1 MHQQQV
7 YRGKATQNYNFDIF
21 RATQIIM
28 SRANIIKRAQGS
40 TA

>member
-7 YRGKATQNYNFDIF
+7 YRGKATQNYYFDIF

-28 SRANIIKRAQGS
+28 CRANIINRAQGS